1 MFCQVQTACVGVQPL
16 EHHALRHEQTQAQS
30 AVHFRWDTA
39 PPFQRATHRRC
50 RIVRVFVLSFLYPGI
65 ASGWD
70 DPRMPTLNGL
80 RRRGYSAKTLN
91 TFCDV
96 IGVARRGG
104 EVWTAV
110 NVLEQCCREELDAEA
125 QRRFVVVDPVKVTLT
140 NVAADFV
147 EHIMLPNNPRDES
160 AGKRSVALCST
171 LYLERADFREDG
183 AEDKDFYGLAPGK
196 TVMLRCVRALQLT
209 VSQRNITLD
218 FICSY
223 AFHISCTGVKK
234 DAAGKVIHLHLH
246 LLVNN
251 TGMFANFLS
260 QDHRN
265 PCLKG

>member
-1 MFCQVQTACVGVQPL
+1 MWEFSRLNITHFVMSKRKLNQLCTTGAAAAA
-16 EHHALRHEQTQAQS
+16 ALAALQHTGIHS
-30 AVHFRWDTA
+30 SV
-39 PPFQRATHRRC
+39 
-50 RIVRVFVLSFLYPGI
+50 SGI

-125 QRRFVVVDPVKVTLT
+125 QRRFVVLDPVKVTLT

-147 EHIMLPNNPRDES
+147 EHVMLPNNPRDES
-160 AGKRSVALCST
+160 AGKRSVALCNT
-171 LYLERADFREDG
+171 LYLDRSDFREDG

-196 TVMLRCVRALQLT
+196 TVMLRCVRWDLYCCCNL
-209 VSQRNITLD
+209 
-218 FICSY
+218 
-223 AFHISCTGVKK
+223 
-234 DAAGKVIHLHLH
+234 
-246 LLVNN
+246 
-251 TGMFANFLS
+251 
-260 QDHRN
+260 
-265 PCLKG
+265 

>member
-1 MFCQVQTACVGVQPL
+1 M
-16 EHHALRHEQTQAQS
+16 
-30 AVHFRWDTA
+30 
-39 PPFQRATHRRC
+39 
-50 RIVRVFVLSFLYPGI
+50 
-65 ASGWD
+65 
-70 DPRMPTLNGL
+70 
-80 RRRGYSAKTLN
+80 
-91 TFCDV
+91 
-96 IGVARRGG
+96 
-104 EVWTAV
+104 WTAV

-140 NVAADFV
+140 NVAGDFV
-147 EHIMLPNNPRDES
+147 EHVMLPNNPRDES

-251 TGMFANFLS
+251 TGMFANFCRKIIEILAS
-260 QDHRN
+260 KVEEGPKKVKGVLHWVSSASPSVAPRRAELRMCPAPALVPFRPTVAHSAIFVGMICCSRAKTRTSARIGLQTLTPAVWRLVAPF
-265 PCLKG
+265 PCAARPPHCSLRWCAMP

>member
-1 MFCQVQTACVGVQPL
+1 
-16 EHHALRHEQTQAQS
+16 
-30 AVHFRWDTA
+30 
-39 PPFQRATHRRC
+39 
-50 RIVRVFVLSFLYPGI
+50 
-65 ASGWD
+65 
-70 DPRMPTLNGL
+70 MPTLNGL

-147 EHIMLPNNPRDES
+147 EHVMLPNNPRDES
-160 AGKRSVALCST
+160 AGKRSVALCSA

-183 AEDKDFYGLAPGK
+183 ADDKDFYGLAPGK
-196 TVMLRCVRALQLT
+196 TVMLRCVRACVHCSEEPFAVLQRRWPELKPCLT
-209 VSQRNITLD
+209 VSQRSITLD

-234 DAAGKVIHLHLH
+234 DAAGKVMHLHMH
-246 LLVNN
+246 RLVNN
-251 TGMFANFLS
+251 TCTFANFLS
-260 QDHRN
+260 QDHRD
-265 PCLKG
+265 PRI